1 MEYNETLKK
10 CSCPA
15 GTALGASGACTEC
28 ASGFASAS
36 GVCLSGCYELGAQ
49 FYYESDN
56 DNTDSD
62 SASAFAGKV
71 CLECAGVVQ
80 TDESGFRTCVSV
92 LGCPTTPV
100 EVNGVM
106 ACLEALPA
114 LTTHMEYD
122 SGTGALVEVLASVSD
137 KTVAAQAKDA
147 SGNVLMLFS
156 DKTQRLILA
165 NTGDKKNF
173 TEEAINVFVTPGGFG
188 RVLASSRQL
197 QMLDLSKSGLTFET
211 QTFGGSDG
219 KAVAVQG
226 SQKGVAAVVQSN
238 LGTYLYFYG

>member
-1 MEYNETLKK
+1 MCDPERFLALTANKSTCTSCTIADMEYNETLKK

-62 SASAFAGKV
+62 SASASAGKV

-122 SGTGALVEVLASVSD
+122 SGTGSLVEVLASVSD

-165 NTGDKKNF
+165 NNGD
-173 TEEAINVFVTPGGFG
+173 
-188 RVLASSRQL
+188 
-197 QMLDLSKSGLTFET
+197 
-211 QTFGGSDG
+211 
-219 KAVAVQG
+219 
-226 SQKGVAAVVQSN
+226 
-238 LGTYLYFYG
+238 